1 MKKEKPKPKR
11 YKSAETRARQLA
23 GLANVRIEDH
33 VMGVSMEK
41 INGKGNWASVS
52 EDQRK
57 EILKLYTQG
66 QTIVAIAEKLNL
78 SKTVVGDV
86 KLRALDTDTEFADA
100 MFKVNIR
107 QKLHKAAES
116 SLDRVVDLIP
126 EMSSRDATL
135 AMEKTFD
142 LVFALDKEKKPEVN
156 SINLHLHTGDADL
169 QSKFLSAM
177 GETKSESETI
187 DI

>member
-1 MKKEKPKPKR
+1 MKKQKPKKR
-11 YKSAETRARQLA
+11 QYKSPETRARQLA
-23 GLANVRIEDH
+23 ALANVRIEDH
-33 VMGVSMEK
+33 VMGVKIDK
-41 INGKGNWASVS
+41 INGKGDWASVS
-52 EDQRK
+52 EEKRK

-66 QTIVAIAEKLNL
+66 HTIVAIAEKLNL

-116 SLDRVVDLIP
+116 SLDRVQDLIG
-126 EMSSRDATL
+126 EMSPRDATL

-142 LVFALDKEKKPEVN
+142 LVLKLDKETRPEV
-156 SINLHLHTGDADL
+156 SSVNLHLHAGDLDL
-169 QSKFLSAM
+169 QSKFLAAM
-177 GETKSESETI
+177 GEKEKNETI
-187 DI
+187 NI

>member
-11 YKSAETRARQLA
+11 YRSPESRARQLA

-66 QTIVAIAEKLNL
+66 HTIVAIAEKLNL

-116 SLDRVVDLIP
+116 SLDRVQDLISG
-126 EMSSRDATL
+126 MSGRDATL
-135 AMEKTFD
+135 AMEKTFE
-142 LVFALDKEKKPEVN
+142 LVMALDKEKKPEIN
-156 SINLHLHTGDADL
+156 SINLHLHGNDSKL
-169 QSKFLSAM
+169 QSEFLSAM
-177 GETKSESETI
+177 GEKPKTI

>member
-11 YKSAETRARQLA
+11 YRSPESRARQLA

-66 QTIVAIAEKLNL
+66 HTIVAIAEKMNL

-107 QKLHKAAES
+107 HKLHKAAES
-116 SLDRVVDLIP
+116 SLDRVQDLIP
-126 EMSSRDATL
+126 TMSGRDATL
-135 AMEKTFD
+135 AMEKTFE
-142 LVFALDKEKKPEVN
+142 LVMALDKEKKPEVN
-156 SINLHLHTGDADL
+156 SINLHLHANDSKL
-169 QSKFLSAM
+169 QSELLSAM
-177 GETKSESETI
+177 GEKPKTI

>member
-11 YKSAETRARQLA
+11 YRSPESRARQLA

-66 QTIVAIAEKLNL
+66 HTIVAIAEKMNL

-107 QKLHKAAES
+107 HKLHKAAES
-116 SLDRVVDLIP
+116 SLDRVQDLIP
-126 EMSSRDATL
+126 SMSGRDATL
-135 AMEKTFD
+135 AMEKTFE
-142 LVFALDKEKKPEVN
+142 LVMALDKEKKPEVN
-156 SINLHLHTGDADL
+156 SINLHLHGSDSKL
-169 QSKFLSAM
+169 QSEFLSAM
-177 GETKSESETI
+177 KEKPKTI